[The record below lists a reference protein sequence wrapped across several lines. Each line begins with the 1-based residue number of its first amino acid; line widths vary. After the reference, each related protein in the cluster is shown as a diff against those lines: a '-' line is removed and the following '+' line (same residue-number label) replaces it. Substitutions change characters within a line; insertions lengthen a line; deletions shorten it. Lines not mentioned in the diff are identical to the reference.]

1 MKKLITLILTFVLA
15 LASLA
20 GCGQKNTNES
30 TEGTDQK
37 EEAAEGTEEKGV
49 LGRHTDSGI
58 CIPHG
63 FDLQ

>member
-49 LGRHTDSGI
+49 L
-58 CIPHG
+58 
-63 FDLQ
+63 